1 MKRLLYTALLCCTLL
16 CGCKKLFDI
25 KPKEALDHSAVYQNV
40 NDADAAVI
48 GIYGKLMGLS
58 ARYMILNELRG
69 DLVDV
74 TTSTTDKY
82 LQELNIHDV
91 STDNT
96 YADPRPFYEVIM
108 NCNDALKNFDAML
121 QDKRMSNDDYIL
133 RYSAVGAIRSWL
145 YLQLGIH
152 YGEIPY
158 ITDPLETIDA
168 IKDAARFPRI
178 SFDELLDKLVTFTEG
193 LPYKYPF
200 PAGTSLLITTD
211 GYSTEKFFINIKC
224 LLGELYLWKGN
235 YTQAALN
242 YRVMMNYADV
252 LYPAMNSEQW
262 YEVYRI
268 GYTANLSGALWSNIF
283 SQPYGERYSNYEI
296 IWNLPFDKN
305 FAPSNPFIALCDNIR
320 GSYQIRPSELA
331 IANWNKQFRSDN
343 TPVDQ
348 RGPNVSYKYS
358 GTQPVIKKYTYNYN
372 PLLPFETNSKWIL
385 FRAAALH
392 LHYAEA
398 ANRDNRDKIAYAL
411 MNTGIKNTYDPV
423 YMATG
428 VTGGEGRNVTDIEQ
442 TKDVAPYD
450 FDARDGNYPQFRNV
464 WYRNIGV
471 RGRMGL
477 KSVKVDSTGVFDMS
491 NPLLTDKP
499 VINRPELINRMEDLI
514 IDEDGL
520 ELAFEGYRWPDLLR
534 IALRRQ
540 ATDPAWLANKIAAK
554 FIAAHDSRAE
564 AVRSRLM
571 NKANWY
577 LPFKW

>member
-1 MKRLLYTALLCCTLL
+1 MKRLLYTALLCCSIL
-16 CGCKKLFDI
+16 CSCKKLFDI
-25 KPKEALDHSAVYQNV
+25 KPEEALDHSQVYENV

-48 GIYGKLMGLS
+48 GIYGKLMGL
-58 ARYMILNELRG
+58 ADRYMILNELRG

-82 LQELNIHDV
+82 LQELNIHEV
-91 STDNT
+91 SADNT

-121 QDKRMSNDDYIL
+121 KDKRINNDDYIL
-133 RYSAVGAIRSWL
+133 RYSAVGAVRTWL

-168 IKDAARFPRI
+168 IKDVSKFPRVT
-178 SFDELLDKLVTFTEG
+178 FDELLSKLITFTEG

-200 PAGTSLLITTD
+200 PAGTSLLITSD

-224 LLGELYLWKGN
+224 LLGELYLWNGN
-235 YTQAALN
+235 YTQAATN

-262 YEVYRI
+262 YEVYRV
-268 GYTANLSGALWSNIF
+268 GYTANLSGALWNNIF

-296 IWNLPFDKN
+296 IWDLPFDKN
-305 FAPSNPFIALCDNIR
+305 FAPANPFIELCDNIS
-320 GSYQIRPSELA
+320 GSYQIRPSDLA

-343 TPVDQ
+343 TPVDL
-348 RGPNVSYKYS
+348 RGPNISYKYS
-358 GTQPVIKKYTYNYN
+358 GIQPVIKKYTYNYTSS
-372 PLLPFETNSKWIL
+372 LPFETSSKWIL

-398 ANRDNRDKIAYAL
+398 ANRDSRDKIAFAL
-411 MNTGIKNTYDPV
+411 LNTGIKNTYDPV

-442 TKDVAPYD
+442 TNDVPPYD

-471 RGRMGL
+471 RGRVGL
-477 KSVKVDSTGVFDMS
+477 KSVRVDSTGVFDMGD
-491 NPLLTDKP
+491 PLLTDKP
-499 VINRPELINRMEDLI
+499 VIDRPTLMNRMEDLL

-534 IALRRQ
+534 VALRRQ
-540 ATDPAWLANKIAAK
+540 STDPAWLANKIAAK
-554 FIAAHDSRAE
+554 FIAANDGRAE

>member
-82 LQELNIHDV
+82 LQELNMHDV

-168 IKDAARFPRI
+168 IKDASRFPRI

>member
-1 MKRLLYTALLCCTLL
+1 MKRLLYTGLLCCSIL
-16 CGCKKLFDI
+16 CSCKKLFDI
-25 KPKEALDHSAVYQNV
+25 KPEEALDHSQVYENV

-48 GIYGKLMGLS
+48 GIYGKVMGL
-58 ARYMILNELRG
+58 ADRYMILNELRG

-82 LQELNIHDV
+82 LQELNIHEV
-91 STDNT
+91 SADNT

-121 QDKRMSNDDYIL
+121 QDKRISNDDYIL
-133 RYSAVGAIRSWL
+133 RYSAVGAVRSWL

-158 ITDPLETIDA
+158 ITDPLESIDA
-168 IKDAARFPRI
+168 IKDVSKFPRVT
-178 SFDELLDKLVTFTEG
+178 FNELLGKLITFTEG

-224 LLGELYLWKGN
+224 LLGELYLWNGN
-235 YTQAALN
+235 YTQAATN

-262 YEVYRI
+262 YEVYRV

-305 FAPSNPFIALCDNIR
+305 FTPTNPFIELCDNVS
-320 GSYQIRPSELA
+320 GSYQVRPSDLA

-343 TPVDQ
+343 TPVDL
-348 RGPNVSYKYS
+348 RGPNVSFKYS
-358 GTQPVIKKYTYNYN
+358 GTQPVIKKYTYNYTS
-372 PLLPFETNSKWIL
+372 LLPFETSGKWIL

-411 MNTGIKNTYDPV
+411 LNTGIKNTYDPV

-442 TKDVAPYD
+442 TKDVPPYD

-471 RGRMGL
+471 RGRVGL

-491 NPLLTDKP
+491 DPLLTDKP
-499 VINRPELINRMEDLI
+499 VIDRPTLTNRMEDLL

-534 IALRRQ
+534 VALRRQ

-554 FIAAHDSRAE
+554 FVAANDSRAE